1 MRFLE
6 TTDGTLI
13 AGDMIKSVHWTDV
26 DDCRRI
32 VTKDDNAYTVSS
44 FRWALFQNDELPVI
58 PAQPGWF
65 LVGVWHEAASV
76 GDHTL
81 VPIVGWRIDGT
92 MATPTATEPVES
104 DYAMLA
110 PNGRVYGA
118 HEVYWSDIDEFM
130 REKLREPRGSGVMGM
145 SEKFDDIIAGLV
157 SKIAGLMSKAERSSA
172 SLREYSDH
180 ALALRFDREVAIVGL
195 GIGINS
201 GLWEELDLP
210 RFRGEVRSWDQGIW
224 FDGILSS
231 SFE

>member
-32 VTKDDNAYTVSS
+32 VTKDDNAYTVSN

-92 MATPTATEPVES
+92 MATPIATEPVES

-110 PNGRVYGA
+110 PNGTVYGA
-118 HEVYWSDIDEFM
+118 HEVYWRDIDEFM
-130 REKLREPRGSGVMGM
+130 REKLGKPEGISHWTCGRRRGRDLGRRDPRRTAWGV
-145 SEKFDDIIAGLV
+145 SFSACARGL
-157 SKIAGLMSKAERSSA
+157 AER
-172 SLREYSDH
+172 
-180 ALALRFDREVAIVGL
+180 RFGGARLSIDRA
-195 GIGINS
+195 
-201 GLWEELDLP
+201 
-210 RFRGEVRSWDQGIW
+210 
-224 FDGILSS
+224 
-231 SFE
+231 

>member
-1 MRFLE
+1 MELLTAAATLNGYLAEMAKRPSRRRLGRDWVVENVRMRFLE

-32 VTKDDNAYTVSS
+32 VTKDDNAYTVSN

-92 MATPTATEPVES
+92 MATPIATEPVES

-110 PNGRVYGA
+110 PNGTVYGA

-130 REKLREPRGSGVMGM
+130 REKLGKPE
-145 SEKFDDIIAGLV
+145 A
-157 SKIAGLMSKAERSSA
+157 AE
-172 SLREYSDH
+172 
-180 ALALRFDREVAIVGL
+180 
-195 GIGINS
+195 
-201 GLWEELDLP
+201 
-210 RFRGEVRSWDQGIW
+210 
-224 FDGILSS
+224 
-231 SFE
+231 